1 MPATSTFS
9 PWLGDANLEPVDYLV
24 FSTIAGSN
32 YVVTPN
38 SGDTELNVTPFLG
51 VVIHGVTIPRPLLGT
66 IPGGDTLGFAGNG
79 GTIGINGETGSIN
92 DAFMVQLTSVQYN
105 AVDGL
110 NGTTINFIGTGMTRN
125 VQAEGLA
132 NDFGI
137 EGVGGSGPS
146 GALVGDSGSNTFAFL
161 NVVAQGDAPGQLMG
175 NIQGGGSS
183 TLDYSNWAVASTVNL
198 GNGTHGTASG
208 VDGSVSGITA
218 IIGSNNAGGNSLNA
232 GSVPDVALTGGMAEG
247 WPPTP

>member
-1 MPATSTFS
+1 
-9 PWLGDANLEPVDYLV
+9 
-24 FSTIAGSN
+24 
-32 YVVTPN
+32 
-38 SGDTELNVTPFLG
+38 
-51 VVIHGVTIPRPLLGT
+51 
-66 IPGGDTLGFAGNG
+66 
-79 GTIGINGETGSIN
+79 
-92 DAFMVQLTSVQYN
+92 
-105 AVDGL
+105 
-110 NGTTINFIGTGMTRN
+110 MTRN

-137 EGVGGSGPS
+137 EGAVGGSGPS

-161 NVVAQGDAPGQLMG
+161 NVVAQGDAPGQLLG

-232 GSVPDVALTGGMAEG
+232 GSVPDVALTGGIAGGLAANTLSGTGAGDSVVETLGSSYTLSDSSLTGQVDGPTAIVDNLEG
-247 WPPTP
+247 IKVANLGRQPW